1 MHRQLRLFQIAIGN
15 VILDQLADAVMGDQ
29 EIAAPQKTQHRPPA
43 HRKDVVPRQAA
54 PDVAEPLHAIER
66 GIAGIERAIQG
77 ANAGANHHI
86 RGDAV
91 GGERMQH
98 AHLNGPEAAAARKH
112 KGGLCRTD
120 LVAYRHART
129 PSPPRRQQAARRMEV
144 VIAVREWGG
153 LWGANDDLSPRRPCE
168 RRDP

>member
-1 MHRQLRLFQIAIGN
+1 
-15 VILDQLADAVMGDQ
+15 VILDQPADAVMRDQ
-29 EIAAPQKTQHRPPA
+29 EIAAPKEAQDRPPA

-54 PDVAEPLHAIER
+54 PDIGEPLHAVER
-66 GIAGIERAIQG
+66 GIAGIERAVQG
-77 ANAGANHHI
+77 ANAGADHHV

-98 AHLNGPEAAAARKH
+98 AYLKGPEAAAARKH

-129 PSPPRRQQAARRMEV
+129 PSSPRRQQAARR
-144 VIAVREWGG
+144 
-153 LWGANDDLSPRRPCE
+153 
-168 RRDP
+168 